1 LRIVVVGRKCAQAD
15 IRSDFGVLTSHPIYL
30 RFAMSERFEQYK
42 AQALE
47 CERLAAEAKS
57 PMARSCYQSLAQQWW
72 ELAKQADQFEGQRGQ
87 D

>member
-1 LRIVVVGRKCAQAD
+1 MNRVAG
-15 IRSDFGVLTSHPIYL
+15 SGVWI
-30 RFAMSERFEQYK
+30 AMSERFEQYK

-47 CERLAAEAKS
+47 WERLAAEAQS

-72 ELAKQADQFEGQRGQ
+72 ESAKQADQFEGQRGQ